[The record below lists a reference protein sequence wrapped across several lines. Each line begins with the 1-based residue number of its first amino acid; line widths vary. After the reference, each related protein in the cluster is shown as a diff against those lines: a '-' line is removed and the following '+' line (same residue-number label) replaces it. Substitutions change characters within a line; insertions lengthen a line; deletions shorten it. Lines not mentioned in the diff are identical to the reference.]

1 MMKEEIRE
9 IIDYYSGQRNPQEQE
24 NIVAMLREIQETEG
38 CISMNVQEEAAKSLG
53 VKQSVLSCIIKR
65 YPSLKEAAYSHEV
78 VLCTGKSCQ
87 CKNSMEILEAV
98 KKKIGISK
106 DGISADGSF
115 HLTTRNCLKQCR
127 TSPNMLLD
135 GELYTNLTKE
145 KAVSLLE
152 KRR

>member
-1 MMKEEIRE
+1 MKEEIRE

-38 CISMNVQEEAAKSLG
+38 CISMNVQEEAAKALG

-98 KKKIGISK
+98 KKEFGISK

-145 KAVSLLE
+145 KVISLLE

>member
-1 MMKEEIRE
+1 MKEEIRE
-9 IIDYYSGQRNPQEQE
+9 IIDYYSRQRNPQEQE
-24 NIVAMLREIQETEG
+24 NMVAMLREMQEVEG
-38 CISMNVQEEAAKSLG
+38 CISMEVQKAAAEALG
-53 VKQSVLSCIIKR
+53 VKQVVLSCIIKR
-65 YPSLKEAAYSHEV
+65 YPSLKEAAYCHEV

-87 CKNSMEILEAV
+87 NKNSMEILEAV
-98 KKKIGISK
+98 KKQLGISK
-106 DGISADGSF
+106 DGISADGNI

-145 KAVSLLE
+145 KVLSLLE

>member
-1 MMKEEIRE
+1 MKEEIRE
-9 IIDYYSGQRNPQEQE
+9 IIDYYSKQRNPQEQE
-24 NIVAMLREIQETEG
+24 NIVAMLREIQEAEG
-38 CISMNVQEEAAKSLG
+38 CITVKVQETAAEALG
-53 VKQSVLSCIIKR
+53 VKRSVLSCIIKR
-65 YPSLKEAAYSHEV
+65 YPSLKEADYAHEV

-87 CKNSMEILEAV
+87 CKNSMEILDMV
-98 KKKIGISK
+98 KKEFGISK

-135 GELYTNLTKE
+135 GELYANLTKE
-145 KAVSLLE
+145 KGLSLLG

>member
-98 KKKIGISK
+98 KKKFGISK

-115 HLTTRNCLKQCR
+115 YLTTRNCLKQCR